1 MMRQGEIQYLT
12 EKEEKFANLLI
23 KIGMNKN
30 VSKTLVFLADIPEA
44 TSLEIEYGT
53 DLRQSEVSNGIQYM
67 IKHDWISSRG
77 GKADGKGRS
86 IKIYKLEKSMREIME
101 VIENDKKE
109 VLKKKLAL
117 IGKLREYL

>member
-1 MMRQGEIQYLT
+1 MRQGEIQYLT

-23 KIGMNKN
+23 KIGLNKN
-30 VSKTLVFLADIPEA
+30 ISKTLVFLADIPEA

-77 GKADGKGRS
+77 SKADGKGHS

-101 VIENDKKE
+101 VIENDKRE